1 MKKIQNKAKQDK
13 NNSKDEIQNENDEGE
28 GDKTLLKI
36 KDENQSKLIL

>member
-13 NNSKDEIQNENDEGE
+13 NNSKNEVQNENDEGE

-36 KDENQSKLIL
+36 KDENQSKT